1 MQSSQFSNQT
11 PRFDTMEQLSTAG
24 ATCTTYRVKLYGKL
38 HFLKRLRPELAGD
51 IRYREALR
59 KEFETGYRL
68 EHPHIVRYISLDDD
82 SILMEYVD
90 GETLTQRL
98 ARQPEYFHSRKN
110 CDRLISQLLDAL
122 AYLHAHQV
130 LHLDLKPDNVLLT
143 RIGNDVKIIDL
154 GCCLTDTFTDTRGHT
169 DGFAAPEQLNGSTV
183 DERTDIYAIGR
194 ILQLLPSHY
203 IYNKVIS
210 RCTADSP
217 SERYQSVADL
227 REALFPTRPRR
238 LWFVIITVLIITL
251 PLGYLLLTS
260 KRQQSAEVTEPQKAN
275 RTEEPETIL
284 VREIVTPIEP
294 QKDKSALSDQPT
306 TPPNASAPIASAP
319 IKSGLSMEE
328 EEFLDQP
335 HLRAPDTDEFEHY
348 KQKLAEYYSEANA
361 FLNDTTN
368 FLKYP
373 SHISYL
379 SHYQEIISQM
389 KERIEADEWFHPLYE
404 SPMDPVSSYTRKYKE
419 DIEHRAFINSNQL
432 P

>member
-1 MQSSQFSNQT
+1 
-11 PRFDTMEQLSTAG
+11 
-24 ATCTTYRVKLYGKL
+24 
-38 HFLKRLRPELAGD
+38 
-51 IRYREALR
+51 
-59 KEFETGYRL
+59 
-68 EHPHIVRYISLDDD
+68 
-82 SILMEYVD
+82 
-90 GETLTQRL
+90 
-98 ARQPEYFHSRKN
+98 
-110 CDRLISQLLDAL
+110 
-122 AYLHAHQV
+122 
-130 LHLDLKPDNVLLT
+130 
-143 RIGNDVKIIDL
+143 
-154 GCCLTDTFTDTRGHT
+154 
-169 DGFAAPEQLNGSTV
+169 
-183 DERTDIYAIGR
+183 
-194 ILQLLPSHY
+194 
-203 IYNKVIS
+203 VIS

-217 SERYQSVADL
+217 AERYQSVADL

-260 KRQQSAEVTEPQKAN
+260 KRQQHAEITEPQKAN

-294 QKDKSALSDQPT
+294 QKDKPALSDLPT

-319 IKSGLSMEE
+319 IKSGLSKEE

-335 HLRAPDTDEFEHY
+335 HLRTLDTDEFEHY

-419 DIEHRAFINSNQL
+419 DIKHRAFINSNQL